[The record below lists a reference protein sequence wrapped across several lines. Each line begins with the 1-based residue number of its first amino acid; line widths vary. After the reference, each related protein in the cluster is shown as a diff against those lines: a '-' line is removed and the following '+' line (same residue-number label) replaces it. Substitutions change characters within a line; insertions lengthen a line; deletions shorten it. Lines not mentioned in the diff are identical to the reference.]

1 MDSKVCMDEEKPI
14 MQRVHDEIQVNQFS
28 DASFIRDIRANKS
41 ENNSNLK
48 LRKNRAKLG
57 FI

>member
-1 MDSKVCMDEEKPI
+1 MDEEKPI